1 MILSMALNLVVP
13 HLQEILPETGRL
25 IISHSYFYMYFAG
38 WFMYRYR
45 EKIVPILSKT
55 KILCVILFI
64 ARAIYCDRFG
74 VRIGEYMDMIQV
86 LLLCLMTVGFGYSFG
101 KIRFKFDLSY
111 GLYLYHMVVVDIFVQ
126 IGLVGNMGYVAAV
139 YAIAVLCALI
149 SHYLVDDTVARI
161 FNKKK
166 PSLDEVKEE
175 VKIEEKQIVKQ
186 PVSVADDDETDF

>member
-1 MILSMALNLVVP
+1 
-13 HLQEILPETGRL
+13 
-25 IISHSYFYMYFAG
+25 
-38 WFMYRYR
+38 
-45 EKIVPILSKT
+45 
-55 KILCVILFI
+55 
-64 ARAIYCDRFG
+64 
-74 VRIGEYMDMIQV
+74 MDIIQV

-139 YAIAVLCALI
+139 YVIAVLCALI
-149 SHYLVDDTVARI
+149 SHYLVDDTVAHI

-166 PSLDEVKEE
+166 SSIDEVKEE
-175 VKIEEKQIVKQ
+175 VKIKEENEEKQIVKQ

>member
-1 MILSMALNLVVP
+1 
-13 HLQEILPETGRL
+13 
-25 IISHSYFYMYFAG
+25 
-38 WFMYRYR
+38 
-45 EKIVPILSKT
+45 
-55 KILCVILFI
+55 
-64 ARAIYCDRFG
+64 
-74 VRIGEYMDMIQV
+74 MDMIQV
-86 LLLCLMTVGFGYSFG
+86 LLLCLMTVSFGYSFG

-126 IGLVGNMGYVAAV
+126 IGLVGNMGYVVAV

-166 PSLDEVKEE
+166 PSIDEVKEE
-175 VKIEEKQIVKQ
+175 KIKEEKIKEEKIKEEQIVKQ

>member
-1 MILSMALNLVVP
+1 
-13 HLQEILPETGRL
+13 
-25 IISHSYFYMYFAG
+25 
-38 WFMYRYR
+38 
-45 EKIVPILSKT
+45 
-55 KILCVILFI
+55 
-64 ARAIYCDRFG
+64 
-74 VRIGEYMDMIQV
+74 
-86 LLLCLMTVGFGYSFG
+86 MTVGFGYSFG

-126 IGLVGNMGYVAAV
+126 IGLVGNMGYVVAV

>member
-1 MILSMALNLVVP
+1 
-13 HLQEILPETGRL
+13 
-25 IISHSYFYMYFAG
+25 
-38 WFMYRYR
+38 
-45 EKIVPILSKT
+45 
-55 KILCVILFI
+55 
-64 ARAIYCDRFG
+64 
-74 VRIGEYMDMIQV
+74 
-86 LLLCLMTVGFGYSFG
+86 
-101 KIRFKFDLSY
+101 
-111 GLYLYHMVVVDIFVQ
+111 
-126 IGLVGNMGYVAAV
+126 MGYVVAV

>member
-1 MILSMALNLVVP
+1 
-13 HLQEILPETGRL
+13 
-25 IISHSYFYMYFAG
+25 
-38 WFMYRYR
+38 MYRYR

-74 VRIGEYMDMIQV
+74 VRIGEYMDIIQV

-126 IGLVGNMGYVAAV
+126 IGLVGNMRRFMLLLYCVRL
-139 YAIAVLCALI
+139 Y
-149 SHYLVDDTVARI
+149 RI
-161 FNKKK
+161 I
-166 PSLDEVKEE
+166 L
-175 VKIEEKQIVKQ
+175 
-186 PVSVADDDETDF
+186 

>member
-1 MILSMALNLVVP
+1 M
-13 HLQEILPETGRL
+13 
-25 IISHSYFYMYFAG
+25 
-38 WFMYRYR
+38 
-45 EKIVPILSKT
+45 
-55 KILCVILFI
+55 
-64 ARAIYCDRFG
+64 
-74 VRIGEYMDMIQV
+74 

-126 IGLVGNMGYVAAV
+126 IGLVGNMGYVVAV

>member
-1 MILSMALNLVVP
+1 
-13 HLQEILPETGRL
+13 
-25 IISHSYFYMYFAG
+25 
-38 WFMYRYR
+38 
-45 EKIVPILSKT
+45 
-55 KILCVILFI
+55 
-64 ARAIYCDRFG
+64 
-74 VRIGEYMDMIQV
+74 
-86 LLLCLMTVGFGYSFG
+86 
-101 KIRFKFDLSY
+101 
-111 GLYLYHMVVVDIFVQ
+111 MVVVDIFVQ